1 MATFMTEELNDL
13 RPPTRE
19 FDADYEMYTV
29 FHRENRMLRWGC
41 VLLGI
46 CALAG
51 AGSAYSFSHR
61 KPVIL
66 ITRVSE
72 IGQAQAIKFT
82 STDYTPTDADVRS
95 GLYSWAKLR
104 YTLNR
109 ATAGRDY
116 IHNYYFLDDKL
127 SGKEMEKDRASQKIA
142 KIIAGQ
148 GTPNELLINSVQI
161 QSLGTSKRA
170 DGTIAEGN
178 AVIDLVK
185 IFPGTGNEARQERW
199 TVSVNFTMNPESSA
213 MRYAEDPTFQMI
225 DPLGLTIT
233 FFHEDRA
240 AA

>member
-1 MATFMTEELNDL
+1 MTEELNE
-13 RPPTRE
+13 RMGTSGN
-19 FDADYEMYTV
+19 FDADYEMYRV

-41 VLLGI
+41 GVLGL
-46 CALAG
+46 CLAAS
-51 AGSAYSFSHR
+51 AGSAYMLSHR
-61 KPVIL
+61 KPIIL

-72 IGQAQAIKFT
+72 IGQAQAIKYT
-82 STDYTPTDADVRS
+82 STEYTPSDADVRS

-104 YTLNR
+104 YTMNR

-116 IHNYYFLDDKL
+116 MHNYYFLDEKL

-142 KIIAGQ
+142 KILAGQ
-148 GTPNELLINSVQI
+148 GTVNELTINSVQI
-161 QSLGTSKRA
+161 QSLGTTKRP

-185 IFPGTGNEARQERW
+185 IFPGTGNEAKQERW
-199 TVSVNFTMNPESSA
+199 TVSVNFTMNPEMAAS
-213 MRYAEDPTFQMI
+213 RYAEDPTFQMVN
-225 DPLGLTIT
+225 PLGLTIT

>member
-1 MATFMTEELNDL
+1 MTEELNEL
-13 RPPTRE
+13 MEPGRNL
-19 FDADYEMYTV
+19 DADYEMYSV

-46 CALAG
+46 CFAAS
-51 AGSAYSFSHR
+51 AGSAYVFSHR

-72 IGQAQAIKFT
+72 IGQAQALKYT
-82 STDYTPTDADVRS
+82 STEYTPTDADVRS

-109 ATAGRDY
+109 STAGRDY
-116 IHNYYFLDDKL
+116 IHNYYFLDEKL
-127 SGKEMEKDRASQKIA
+127 SGKEMENDRASQRIA

-185 IFPGTGNEARQERW
+185 MFPGTGNEARQERW
-199 TVSVNFTMNPESSA
+199 TVSINFTMNPESAA

-225 DPLGLTIT
+225 NPLGLTIT